1 MESKWTKNSLDLNLK
16 PFQHVTEVTDGD
28 DDDEDVEH
36 YNNKN
41 DDEILLAEEVN
52 RMSSENKKLSEMLSV
67 MWENYNKLQT
77 KVRELMINNNIDHN
91 HNNNYEQYYSSLLTP
106 RKRKLLLDGEE
117 DEDYYKS
124 NIITTDEVN
133 NQYYYNYSPNKEINY
148 KSKVSTIYVRTDSS
162 SDDHH
167 DHNKTLVVKDGYQWR
182 KYGQK
187 VTRDNPSPR
196 AYFKCSFAPN
206 CPVKKKVQRSAED
219 PSLLVVTYE
228 GEHMHKI
235 NSHNIKKS
243 SMVRSFANNSTITL
257 DHHDHGPVLHQF
269 LVNQMASSLTKDS
282 NFTAALAAALF
293 QEKKSIIN

>member
-1 MESKWTKNSLDLNLK
+1 
-16 PFQHVTEVTDGD
+16 
-28 DDDEDVEH
+28 
-36 YNNKN
+36 
-41 DDEILLAEEVN
+41 
-52 RMSSENKKLSEMLSV
+52 MLSV

-124 NIITTDEVN
+124 NNIITTDEVN

-206 CPVKKKVQRSAED
+206 CPVKKK
-219 PSLLVVTYE
+219 
-228 GEHMHKI
+228 
-235 NSHNIKKS
+235 KS
-243 SMVRSFANNSTITL
+243 SMVRSLANNSTITL